1 MTARQILRRLWQG
14 YVSHYRL
21 LLAQALLL
29 MVVVAATGA
38 AYPALIQ
45 QVFDNL
51 AEEQAGMIW
60 LVPLIIILL
69 SGTKGVAMYL
79 QVLAVNKLALRVTTS
94 IQKHMASHLI
104 EADLAQVTAEAP
116 GRFISR
122 IMNDL
127 NLVREAIVRLAN
139 NLVRD
144 VLTIIAMIA
153 MMFWFD
159 WLLSLLVL
167 AVYPLAMR
175 PIIKI
180 GNRQRKA
187 SGDLQTHMEV
197 VTSLLAE
204 MLQGIRMVK
213 AYQRETAETRRA
225 YQAFDTLFGRL
236 MTLLSGR
243 AKIDPILEILGG
255 VAIAGVMA
263 LASWQV
269 SRGEMSVGDVIGF
282 ITALLMLVQPVR
294 GLGTLNAVTQEGVAA
309 GQRVL
314 ALLDEEA
321 QITDSQ
327 TATALQASTAS
338 LRFDAVSFHYGA
350 QQILDSVSF
359 IAEPGQTIAIVGPSG
374 AGKTTILNL
383 VPRFFETSSGAIT
396 INTQPLRD
404 ITLSSLRAHIALV
417 SQDAVLFDDTI
428 AANIGFG
435 RGDAREGDIKAAA
448 KAAAAEEFIN
458 QLPDGYETMVGTS
471 GLKLS
476 GGQRQ
481 RIAIARAILKD
492 APLVLLDEA
501 TSALDAESEQQV
513 QMALDRLKAGRTTLV
528 VAHRLAT
535 VRDADLILVM
545 DKGRIVEQGRH
556 ETLMQGSGLY
566 AKMVA
571 LQQLEG

>member
-94 IQKHMASHLI
+94 IQKHMAAHLI

-492 APLVLLDEA
+492 APLILLDEA

-513 QMALDRLKAGRTTLV
+513 QIALDRLKAGRTTLV

>member
-282 ITALLMLVQPVR
+282 ITALLMRVQPVR

-492 APLVLLDEA
+492 APLILLDEA

-513 QMALDRLKAGRTTLV
+513 QIALDRLKAGRTTLV

-571 LQQLEG
+571 LQQLEW

>member
-94 IQKHMASHLI
+94 IQKHMAAHLI

-492 APLVLLDEA
+492 APLILLDEA

>member
-338 LRFDAVSFHYGA
+338 LRFDAVSFNYGA
-350 QQILDSVSF
+350 QNILDSVSF
-359 IAEPGQTIAIVGPSG
+359 TAEPGQTIAIVGPSG

-396 INTQPLRD
+396 INRQPLRD

-435 RGDAREGDIKAAA
+435 REDAREGDIKSAA

-492 APLVLLDEA
+492 APLILLDEA

>member
-338 LRFDAVSFHYGA
+338 LRFDAVSFNYGA

-359 IAEPGQTIAIVGPSG
+359 TAEPGQTIAIVGPSG

-435 RGDAREGDIKAAA
+435 RGDAREGDIKSAA

-492 APLVLLDEA
+492 APLILLDEA

-556 ETLMQGSGLY
+556 EMLMQGSGLY

>member
-51 AEEQAGMIW
+51 AKEQAGMIW

-327 TATALQASTAS
+327 TATVLQASTAS
-338 LRFDAVSFHYGA
+338 LRFDAVSFNYGA
-350 QQILDSVSF
+350 QNILDSVSF
-359 IAEPGQTIAIVGPSG
+359 VAEPGQTIAIVGPSG

-396 INTQPLRD
+396 INRQPLRD

-435 RGDAREGDIKAAA
+435 REDAREGDIKSAA

-492 APLVLLDEA
+492 APLILLDEA

>member
-492 APLVLLDEA
+492 APLILLDEA

>member
-94 IQKHMASHLI
+94 IQKHMAAHLI

-213 AYQRETAETRRA
+213 AYQRETAEKRRA

-350 QQILDSVSF
+350 QQILDSISF
-359 IAEPGQTIAIVGPSG
+359 TAEPGQTIAIVGPSG

-435 RGDAREGDIKAAA
+435 RGDAGEGDIKSAA

-458 QLPDGYETMVGTS
+458 QLPNGYETMVGTS

-481 RIAIARAILKD
+481 RIALARAILKD
-492 APLVLLDEA
+492 APLILLDEA

-513 QMALDRLKAGRTTLV
+513 QIALDRLKAGRTTLV

>member
-1 MTARQILRRLWQG
+1 
-14 YVSHYRL
+14 
-21 LLAQALLL
+21 
-29 MVVVAATGA
+29 
-38 AYPALIQ
+38 
-45 QVFDNL
+45 
-51 AEEQAGMIW
+51 
-60 LVPLIIILL
+60 
-69 SGTKGVAMYL
+69 
-79 QVLAVNKLALRVTTS
+79 
-94 IQKHMASHLI
+94 
-104 EADLAQVTAEAP
+104 
-116 GRFISR
+116 
-122 IMNDL
+122 
-127 NLVREAIVRLAN
+127 
-139 NLVRD
+139 
-144 VLTIIAMIA
+144 
-153 MMFWFD
+153 
-159 WLLSLLVL
+159 
-167 AVYPLAMR
+167 
-175 PIIKI
+175 
-180 GNRQRKA
+180 
-187 SGDLQTHMEV
+187 MEV

-327 TATALQASTAS
+327 TATVLQASTAS
-338 LRFDAVSFHYGA
+338 LRFDAVSFNYGA
-350 QQILDSVSF
+350 QNILDSVSF
-359 IAEPGQTIAIVGPSG
+359 AAEPGQTIAIVGPSG

-396 INTQPLRD
+396 INRQPLRD

-435 RGDAREGDIKAAA
+435 REDAREGDIKSAA

-492 APLVLLDEA
+492 APLILLDEA